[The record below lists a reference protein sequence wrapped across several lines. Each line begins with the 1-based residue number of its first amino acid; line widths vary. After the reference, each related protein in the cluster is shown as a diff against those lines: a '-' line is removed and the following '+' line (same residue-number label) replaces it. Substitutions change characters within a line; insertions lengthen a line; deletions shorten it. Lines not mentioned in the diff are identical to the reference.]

1 MLYPPHVAR
10 CCGQVGIPRP
20 PHGWRALRR
29 AVLPRSPRAC
39 CGGLAAVSV
48 RPLSQLSAAAC
59 GSSEPVGE
67 GRNEDAVALPPAPK
81 IPLPPP
87 PRPQPPLQFHLALS
101 SATTAASSPRRHRQ
115 SKPQLHLQA
124 DVLAPKLVRAL
135 ARANITPHTSNPYPI
150 YVLDDVNTATQLLK
164 IINRASGTPPRN
176 CIRVVGLD
184 CETAVRNAIPNG
196 PPSMLQIAFA
206 NELVVIFQIY
216 RMCAINGAF
225 NPLLL
230 PPLLKALLESPAVIK
245 TGVGITGDIAALKR
259 HYRIMHPAAII
270 DTSTIVRSFGCG
282 RMSLA
287 SMFTAYCG
295 DGSEPPLNKTRPSG
309 ASYMWDTGPGEIGIN
324 AVLYAANDAAA
335 SLKVYKG
342 MFRRPYG
349 RRGAGRELDAE
360 DHDEE
365 EVGQVD
371 PGGGGNGAGDTYD
384 DGLPHSASS
393 SSSSI
398 PQLPNPPEAEAM
410 PPPPTTGNETSPPP
424 RQGSLRT
431 VKLPSGQR
439 HDRSAHVPFD
449 D

>member
-1 MLYPPHVAR
+1 M
-10 CCGQVGIPRP
+10 
-20 PHGWRALRR
+20 HGERF
-29 AVLPRSPRAC
+29 AVPT
-39 CGGLAAVSV
+39 AASDAEHTDN
-48 RPLSQLSAAAC
+48 S
-59 GSSEPVGE
+59 GNE
-67 GRNEDAVALPPAPK
+67 GVE
-81 IPLPPP
+81 
-87 PRPQPPLQFHLALS
+87 PQPPWQPKSPQTHALPQFHLPPS
-101 SATTAASSPRRHRQ
+101 SAPTPSSPRRHHRQ
-115 SKPQLHLQA
+115 SKPHLHLEA
-124 DVLAPKLVRAL
+124 DALAPKLVRAL

-184 CETAVRNAIPNG
+184 CETAVRNAIPHG

-216 RMCAINGAF
+216 RMCTINGVF

-230 PPLLKALLESPAVIK
+230 PPPLKALLESPAVIK
-245 TGVGITGDIAALKR
+245 TGVGITADMAALKR

-270 DTSTIVRSFGCG
+270 DTSCIVRSFGCG

-287 SMFTAYCG
+287 SMFAAYCI

-349 RRGAGRELDAE
+349 RGGARRGQAAE
-360 DHDEE
+360 EQEEQDEE
-365 EVGQVD
+365 VD
-371 PGGGGNGAGDTYD
+371 AGGGGGGTDE
-384 DGLPHSASS
+384 DGLTHSGSLSS
-393 SSSSI
+393 SSV
-398 PQLPNPPEAEAM
+398 PQLPLLRETESTPLTSASAGTLRRSQRDAAASAE
-410 PPPPTTGNETSPPP
+410 
-424 RQGSLRT
+424 SLRAM
-431 VKLPSGQR
+431 KLPSGQR
-439 HDRSAHVPFD
+439 HDRSTYVPFD